1 MLMEFDE
8 RVEKLVSQPIQLSYI
23 DLNGRQQRYTPDYLV
38 YFKTPNM
45 KPMLVEVKERS
56 EIKKDFEKL
65 RLKFAAGIRAAK
77 EKGWRFKVYDDT
89 RIRGLL
95 LDNIRKLRNFASHSV
110 SDDIRDKILSEMRNI
125 RLPITARDFLE
136 HYTTSRREYLE
147 NIGRIWWLAL
157 QHDIELDL
165 SEPLS
170 ERTRITQ
177 AKAHD

>member
-38 YFKTPNM
+38 YFKSPNL
-45 KPMLVEVKERS
+45 KPLLVEVKERS

-65 RLKFAAGIRAAK
+65 RLKFAAGISAAK
-77 EKGWRFKVYDDT
+77 EKGWVFKIYDDT

-110 SDDIRDKILSEMRNI
+110 SDDIRSKILCEMRNI
-125 RLPITARDFLE
+125 RLPITTKDFLE
-136 HYTTSRREYLE
+136 HYTANRREYLE

-157 QHDIELDL
+157 QHDIDLDL
-165 SEPLS
+165 TKPLS
-170 ERTRITQ
+170 ERTRIV
-177 AKAHD
+177 KVNAHE

>member
-38 YFKTPNM
+38 YFKSPNM

-56 EIKKDFEKL
+56 EIKKDFERL
-65 RLKFAAGIRAAK
+65 RLKFTAGMRAAK
-77 EKGWRFKVYDDT
+77 EKGWRFKIYDDT
-89 RIRGLL
+89 RIRGLP

-136 HYTTSRREYLE
+136 HYTANRREYLE

-165 SEPLS
+165 SESLS
-170 ERTRITQ
+170 ERTRIKQ
-177 AKAHD
+177 VKAHD